1 MEVRL
6 FDKDVYAGDPH
17 PMFTWLRANAPVF
30 CDPETGVWALTRHAD
45 VVWAERQ
52 PHLFSNTPGSRPRT
66 DPQPSMIDAD
76 DPYHGDQRR
85 IVARGFTPKQMI
97 RYEAHVHDVVE
108 GLLDRALGLGR
119 FDVVREIARPLPMTL
134 IGELLGA
141 DPSDFE
147 QLQHWSDQ
155 MIRGADGPENI
166 TDEVVTAAF
175 AWGGWITD
183 VVAQRRQCP
192 GDDLVSTLVGAEVDG
207 RPLDDDHVTG
217 NALLLLVGGNETTR
231 NVITGGLHAL
241 LSNPSQWERLV
252 ADPELVPSAVE
263 ECLRWVSPIL
273 NMNRTT
279 TADVEIR
286 GTTIPAGSSVL
297 MEYASA
303 NRDEDVFDDP
313 FELDV
318 GRQPN
323 PHVAFGFGP
332 HFCLGSSLARL
343 EIRATIDALVRRAPG
358 LRLADPQ
365 ATPAHG
371 ASTFVRG
378 MTALEVIAP

>member
-1 MEVRL
+1 
-6 FDKDVYAGDPH
+6 
-17 PMFTWLRANAPVF
+17 
-30 CDPETGVWALTRHAD
+30 
-45 VVWAERQ
+45 
-52 PHLFSNTPGSRPRT
+52 
-66 DPQPSMIDAD
+66 
-76 DPYHGDQRR
+76 
-85 IVARGFTPKQMI
+85 
-97 RYEAHVHDVVE
+97 
-108 GLLDRALGLGR
+108 
-119 FDVVREIARPLPMTL
+119 
-134 IGELLGA
+134 
-141 DPSDFE
+141 
-147 QLQHWSDQ
+147 
-155 MIRGADGPENI
+155 
-166 TDEVVTAAF
+166 
-175 AWGGWITD
+175 
-183 VVAQRRQCP
+183 
-192 GDDLVSTLVGAEVDG
+192 
-207 RPLDDDHVTG
+207 
-217 NALLLLVGGNETTR
+217 
-231 NVITGGLHAL
+231 
-241 LSNPSQWERLV
+241 
-252 ADPELVPSAVE
+252 
-263 ECLRWVSPIL
+263 
-273 NMNRTT
+273 MNRTT